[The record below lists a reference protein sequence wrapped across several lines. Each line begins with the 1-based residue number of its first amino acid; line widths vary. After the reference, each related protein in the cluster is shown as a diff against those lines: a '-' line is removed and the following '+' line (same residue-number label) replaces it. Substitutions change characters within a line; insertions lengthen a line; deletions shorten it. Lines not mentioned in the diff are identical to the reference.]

1 MRKALPLA
9 LVAVVAAGAY
19 APSSAAPPKPKPK
32 PITESYEVTG
42 LPVPASGRDATDT
55 ASSCLNPMF
64 EGISITTKEIKTV
77 GAGTL
82 AVELTGFVGDWDI
95 AVLNDKGE
103 QIAAGDNAAATGT
116 SPSTG
121 DIVERANVKFKKAA
135 TIRISVCNFAG
146 GPTASAK
153 YTYTYK

>member
-9 LVAVVAAGAY
+9 LVAVVAAGAF
-19 APSSAAPPKPKPK
+19 APSFAAPPKP
-32 PITESYEVTG
+32 ITGSFEATG
-42 LPVPASGRDATDT
+42 LPVPVTGRDVTDT
-55 ASSCLNPMF
+55 ASSCINSMF

-82 AVELTGFVGDWDI
+82 LVELSGFIGDWDI
-95 AVLNDKGE
+95 AILNDKGE

-121 DIVERANVKFKKAA
+121 DIVEKAQVKFKKAA

-153 YTYTYK
+153 YTYKYK